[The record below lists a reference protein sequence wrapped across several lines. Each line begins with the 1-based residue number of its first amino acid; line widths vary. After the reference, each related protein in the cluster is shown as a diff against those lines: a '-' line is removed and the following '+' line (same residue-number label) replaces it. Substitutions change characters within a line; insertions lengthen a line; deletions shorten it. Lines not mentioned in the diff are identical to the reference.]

1 MLCGDRRE
9 IYMVELISGESV
21 FARRAHVFP
30 LVSIAILN
38 LPRHWQVPLVSLVG
52 SDGPVDL
59 NRRHLLRSLEVVFH
73 PLFGAVMVAPYKEWN
88 ALVARS
94 FWLDLIIESAS
105 APRTNGRITPA
116 LGCDGRNRPS
126 NLVFHIAG

>member
-21 FARRAHVFP
+21 FSRRAHVFP

-38 LPRHWQVPLVSLVG
+38 LPRHRQVPLVFLVG

-88 ALVARS
+88 ALVARILG
-94 FWLDLIIESAS
+94 FDLIIQRAS
-105 APRTNGRITPA
+105 APRTNGRIAPA
-116 LGCDGRNRPS
+116 LGCDRWNRPS
-126 NLVFHIAG
+126 DLVFR